1 MEAILVALITGGL
14 SLLGV
19 VITNMMAARRAEQ
32 RMVTAQAVT
41 DARLE
46 ELTREVRAHNNFAQ
60 RVPVLE
66 EQLRQLQQ
74 FLPLL
79 DERELLIIEKRFGLH
94 GRREQTQKEI
104 AQELGISRSYVSR
117 IEKRAFLKLYRA
129 FRRQQKQG
137 RSG

>member
-1 MEAILVALITGGL
+1 MDAI
-14 SLLGV
+14 
-19 VITNMMAARRAEQ
+19 AAPPQRSVCEQ
-32 RMVTAQAVT
+32 I
-41 DARLE
+41 
-46 ELTREVRAHNNFAQ
+46 
-60 RVPVLE
+60 VLE

-137 RSG
+137 RSE